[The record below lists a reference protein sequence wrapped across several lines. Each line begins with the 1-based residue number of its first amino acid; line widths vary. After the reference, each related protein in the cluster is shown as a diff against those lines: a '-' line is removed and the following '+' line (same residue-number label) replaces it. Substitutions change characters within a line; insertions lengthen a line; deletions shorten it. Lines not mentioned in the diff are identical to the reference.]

1 MKISQRGQM
10 RDLIERANEATKI
23 QKREKK
29 ENKKREGGN
38 TTILILEIHTCASK

>member
-1 MKISQRGQM
+1 M

-23 QKREKK
+23 QKREKGEK

-38 TTILILEIHTCASK
+38 TTIPF